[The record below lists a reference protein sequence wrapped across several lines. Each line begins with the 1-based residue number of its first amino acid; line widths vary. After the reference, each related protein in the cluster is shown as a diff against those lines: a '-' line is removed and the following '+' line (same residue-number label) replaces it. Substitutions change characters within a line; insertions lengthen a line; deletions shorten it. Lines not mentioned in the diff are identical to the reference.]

1 MFQENDPLAKEEE
14 IPIEAFE
21 DAPFIITEYTPG
33 SDVHRILKKHKIH
46 PDIRYVTR
54 NEFSSLS
61 MVEHE
66 LGYSILPGLLLRGQ
80 QGKFVKRPLKPT
92 ITRQLGLA
100 YSSLKNLSPASK
112 TFLEYAKDFLLDELS
127 QYSCRVNDILSH
139 LFIKLH
145 ETPPALSRF
154 SCCKCQFFP
163 SLLTSSN

>member
-1 MFQENDPLAKEEE
+1 MNDLMYAVVPENDPLAKEEE

-66 LGYSILPGLLLRGQ
+66 LGILSSRVFTSRPAGKICKTSIE
-80 QGKFVKRPLKPT
+80 
-92 ITRQLGLA
+92 A
-100 YSSLKNLSPASK
+100 NNYK
-112 TFLEYAKDFLLDELS
+112 TVRTCIFFSQKSVTCFKDFSGICKRLS
-127 QYSCRVNDILSH
+127 VR
-139 LFIKLH
+139 
-145 ETPPALSRF
+145 
-154 SCCKCQFFP
+154 
-163 SLLTSSN
+163 

>member
-1 MFQENDPLAKEEE
+1 MNVGLVAHDGKKNLMQNLCIAYQD
-14 IPIEAFE
+14 
-21 DAPFIITEYTPG
+21 
-33 SDVHRILKKHKIH
+33 ILKKHKIH

-100 YSSLKNLSPASK
+100 YSSLENLSPASK
-112 TFLEYAKDFLLDELS
+112 TFLEYAKDFLLD
-127 QYSCRVNDILSH
+127 D
-139 LFIKLH
+139 
-145 ETPPALSRF
+145 
-154 SCCKCQFFP
+154 
-163 SLLTSSN
+163 

>member
-1 MFQENDPLAKEEE
+1 M
-14 IPIEAFE
+14 
-21 DAPFIITEYTPG
+21 
-33 SDVHRILKKHKIH
+33 HRVLRKNKIH

-100 YSSLKNLSPASK
+100 YSLEDLSPASK
-112 TFLEYAKDFLLDELS
+112 TFLEYAKNFLLD
-127 QYSCRVNDILSH
+127 D
-139 LFIKLH
+139 
-145 ETPPALSRF
+145 
-154 SCCKCQFFP
+154 
-163 SLLTSSN
+163 